1 MKWKASAMVNLI
13 NNIMSAVN
21 NSAANSVVS
30 IGKNIEPVLEC
41 NYEENCSAL
50 YEAIEAANN
59 DVDYAKILK
68 CLETGSWVGY
78 TYPNTGKPA
87 EQART
92 WVTRFDAV
100 DEKKVKWSQLPIHLA
115 IVCGAP
121 ISIIK
126 ELVKLYP
133 KGLRCT
139 DDQHMLPL
147 HLALRH
153 GASDEVVAFLLKEF
167 PDAAYAKGKNGRTP
181 VDCATRAKDNHRGL
195 ILEIFLERTKK
206 RISSKVIEERATLKS
221 MVESKNTSLETM
233 KTDVVV
239 KESIIENLR
248 QELAKLK
255 SESTNT
261 RDKEAATESEYISK
275 IQDLEHC
282 HTALEEEV
290 REVTGKLRD
299 EKLVESLELQLKID
313 QLESEKRHLEKGQR
327 EARKTELTL
336 RKELNDVIDM
346 VTKTSSNESWT
357 KVKRDVEELKRQ
369 RLSMGLIQA
378 KDDITSLKKDLART
392 LDDDKSVGN
401 RSLASIK
408 RSVDKL
414 QVAER
419 FVKTAEDLHELQSE
433 VESLKEQLKSMTDT
447 SRTKEELAALKKS
460 IEMELRSSEGKT
472 NEELEALKAAVKL
485 VNDSDIQTKTAAE
498 LASVKND
505 LQHLKLSIAERQLEN
520 TTKKDLEALTESIQK
535 AMGNADVKSLA
546 VLEALK
552 EKVNAINGKCLTT
565 SSKDEMITIKKDV
578 DAVKD
583 ELKAIEISCK
593 IQEEAVGLKRSV
605 EEELQKSEGKTQQEL
620 MSLKQS
626 IKLLVEKGLENK
638 DSAELSKVKSEL
650 DAVKHNL
657 KTIEGASK
665 TQVELAVLKKA
676 LEYQIQSSI
685 GKAAK
690 ELTDMKKAVDAINME
705 SKESKKLKSLLTEE
719 IKLANSTT
727 AKELVEMKKALD
739 KINLTKLESKNVEEW
754 DAVRSEM
761 EKMKSEL
768 QEKQGIE
775 ISAAEQELIAMKKV
789 VEAIKAQEMK
799 SSSDLAALREE
810 VNMMRDE
817 LVVGTTSE
825 WKMRQ
830 AIEALK
836 NEARGERG
844 LPPKPTKDKAGLKKF
859 LSRRFRRGGTDG
871 SVSARSQASMSFG
884 NSFDDS
890 IYGADGEASIK
901 NDKKSTINETEE
913 EDSTPILPPS
923 LSMSD
928 QQKQTTVDSD
938 DSVDEPIVL
947 DQGNIN
953 EGTEVVQEAA
963 ISVA

>member
-1 MKWKASAMVNLI
+1 MVNLI

-30 IGKNIEPVLEC
+30 IGKNTEPVLEC
-41 NYEENCSAL
+41 NYEENCTAL

-59 DVDYAKILK
+59 DVDYAKILN

-78 TYPNTGKPA
+78 SYPNTGKPVD
-87 EQART
+87 QART

-181 VDCATRAKDNHRGL
+181 VDCAMRAKEKHRGM

-206 RISSKVIEERATLKS
+206 RISSKVIEERTTLKS

-233 KTDVVV
+233 KTDIVV
-239 KESIIENLR
+239 KESIIESLR

-255 SESTNT
+255 SESTNF
-261 RDKEAATESEYISK
+261 REKEAATESDYISK

-290 REVTGKLRD
+290 KEVTDKLRD

-313 QLESEKRHLEKGQR
+313 QLESEKRRLEKAQR
-327 EARKTELTL
+327 EARKTEFTL
-336 RKELNDVIDM
+336 RKELNDVIEM

-369 RLSMGLIQA
+369 RLNMGLIQA
-378 KDDITSLKKDLART
+378 KDDITSLKQDLART

-408 RSVDKL
+408 RSVEKL

-433 VESLKEQLKSMTDT
+433 VESLKEQLKSLTDT
-447 SRTKEELAALKKS
+447 SRTKEELSALKKS

-485 VNDSDIQTKTAAE
+485 VNDSDLQTKTAAE
-498 LASVKND
+498 LATVKSD
-505 LQHLKLSIAERQLEN
+505 LQHLKLTIAERQLEN
-520 TTKKDLEALTESIQK
+520 TTKKDLDALAESIQK
-535 AMGNADVKSLA
+535 AMVNADVKSLA
-546 VLEALK
+546 ELKALK
-552 EKVNAINGKCLTT
+552 EKVDAINSKCSTT
-565 SSKDEMITIKKDV
+565 NSKDEMISIKKDV

-620 MSLKQS
+620 MLLKQS

-638 DSAELSKVKSEL
+638 DSVELTKVKNEL
-650 DAVKHNL
+650 DAVKNNL
-657 KTIEGASK
+657 KTIEVASK

-685 GKAAK
+685 GKTAK
-690 ELTDMKKAVDAINME
+690 ELNDMKKAVDAINME

-719 IKLANSTT
+719 IKLSNNKTE
-727 AKELVEMKKALD
+727 KDLIEMKKALD
-739 KINLTKLESKNVEEW
+739 KINLTKLESKNVAEW

-768 QEKQGIE
+768 QEKQVIE

-859 LSRRFRRGGTDG
+859 LSRRFRRTGGTDG

-890 IYGADGEASIK
+890 IYGADGEESVKKVIK
-901 NDKKSTINETEE
+901 EE

-928 QQKQTTVDSD
+928 QKKQSTTIDSD
-938 DSVDEPIVL
+938 DSINEPIVL
-947 DQGNIN
+947 DQVNNMN
-953 EGTEVVQEAA
+953 EGGTEVVQQPST